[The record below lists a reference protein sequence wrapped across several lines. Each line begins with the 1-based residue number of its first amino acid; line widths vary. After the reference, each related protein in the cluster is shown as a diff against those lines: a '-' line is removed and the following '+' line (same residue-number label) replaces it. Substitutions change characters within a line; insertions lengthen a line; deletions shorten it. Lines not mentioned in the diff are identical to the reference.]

1 MHPSRS
7 VSGAP
12 PRRALFANEIRGG
25 PSEIYRGSSRDLFED
40 LLGQR
45 PRDLAFE
52 NLLDVGGDGPAPL
65 PGSPDQLAMQPIWN
79 APHLDHLGHARS
91 MPHAWHM
98 RKRPVLSP
106 LAAPLVAEEVGGA
119 AGRKH
124 SISNAR
130 RIRSAHAQYRWSL
143 VAVARVVRI
152 RGGLRWLLLRAA
164 VGYDSLPPS
173 RVRRENAVVE
183 GTPWKTRRSS
193 TRRCTPRP
201 AQARSPCASCWSI
214 SRSTAG
220 ACGC

>member
-1 MHPSRS
+1 MHPQRS

-12 PRRALFANEIRGG
+12 PRRALLANEIRGG
-25 PSEIYRGSSRDLFED
+25 PADMYRGSSRDLFED

-65 PGSPDQLAMQPIWN
+65 PGSPDQLAMQPLWN

-130 RIRSAHAQYRWSL
+130 RIRSAHAPL
-143 VAVARVVRI
+143 VLGRRCGLVVRI

-164 VGYDSLPPS
+164 VGTTRS
-173 RVRRENAVVE
+173 RRAACGAR
-183 GTPWKTRRSS
+183 TPW
-193 TRRCTPRP
+193 
-201 AQARSPCASCWSI
+201 
-214 SRSTAG
+214 
-220 ACGC
+220 